1 MTDRTPSDRS
11 RRRTKVAGERAVL
24 VELPDLEAALG
35 LQRRLAA
42 RQRSADA
49 ITGVGEVIPAAR
61 TVLVHF
67 DPALLSRASL
77 VEQLDAVSA
86 APLGDDDA
94 GQDQPLLEI
103 PVVYDGEDLAE
114 VAGLLGMST
123 TELVRR
129 HTGAEYTMAFVGFA
143 PGFGYLVGGD
153 PLLDVPRRAS
163 PRVRIPAGSVGL
175 AGRFSGVY
183 PRDSPGGWQLIG
195 TTTLS
200 MWDADRDP
208 PAALQPGGRVRFVVA
223 RGRVEVAATP
233 AGQRPAEPGS
243 GPALIVERPGART
256 LLQDGGRDGVAALGV
271 SVSGALDVP
280 AMQLANR
287 LVGNPG
293 DTGVL
298 EILFGRFRAVA
309 RGSVVVAASGAP
321 VPVTVTRADQRGTV
335 QITDCRPIALQD
347 GDVLTLGGPISGAR
361 TMLAVRGGFDVAPVL
376 GSLSRDTLAGLGPAP
391 IARGDVLAVRGTD
404 AARSGPATEPVD
416 WQEFPRDEVTVPI
429 DLGPRDDWF
438 DDASIARLL
447 DVPWTVTTSTDRVGI
462 RLAGAHPL
470 ARIDAEELPSE
481 GVVTGS
487 IQVPPDGQ
495 PILFLA
501 DHPLTGGYPVIGV
514 VRQHALAALAQV
526 LPGMTIRFSL
536 ADPDRPPLPE
546 APATARP

>member
-1 MTDRTPSDRS
+1 MTDRSDR
-11 RRRTKVAGERAVL
+11 RTMVAGERAVL

-35 LQRRLAA
+35 LLRRLAA
-42 RQRSADA
+42 LQRSPDA
-49 ITGVGEVIPAAR
+49 IAGVGEVVPAAR

-67 DPALLSRASL
+67 DPALLSRAML
-77 VEQLDAVSA
+77 VELLDAVSA
-86 APLGDDDA
+86 APLGDEDA
-94 GQDQPLLEI
+94 GQDQTLLEI
-103 PVVYDGEDLAE
+103 PVVYDGEDLSE
-114 VAGLLGMST
+114 VAGLLRISP

-183 PRDSPGGWQLIG
+183 PRESPGGWQLIG

-200 MWDADRDP
+200 MWDVDREP
-208 PAALQPGGRVRFVVA
+208 PAALRPGDRVRFVVA
-223 RGRVEVAATP
+223 RGRVEVTP
-233 AGQRPAEPGS
+233 TAAGQRPAAPTH

-256 LLQDGGRDGVAALGV
+256 LLQDGGRDDVAALGV
-271 SVSGALDVP
+271 SGSGALDLP
-280 AMQLANR
+280 AMRLANR

-293 DTGVL
+293 DTAVL

-309 RGSVVVAASGAP
+309 RGSVVVAATGAP
-321 VPVTVTRADQRGTV
+321 VPIIVARADDRGTTE
-335 QITDCRPIALQD
+335 ISDCRPIALQD
-347 GDVLTLGGPISGAR
+347 GDLLTLGGPFSGAR

-391 IARGDVLAVRGTD
+391 IARGDVLAVRSAA
-404 AARSGPATEPVD
+404 AARSGSAPEPVG
-416 WQEFPRDEVTVPI
+416 WQEFPRDQITVPI

-447 DVPWTVTTSTDRVGI
+447 GAPWTVTTSADRVGI

-470 ARIDAEELPSE
+470 ARIDAAELPSE
-481 GVVTGS
+481 CVVTGS

-514 VRQHALAALAQV
+514 VRRAALAALAQV
-526 LPGMTIRFSL
+526 TPGMTIRFAL
-536 ADPDRPPLPE
+536 AGPHPPLPD

>member
-1 MTDRTPSDRS
+1 MTDRSV
-11 RRRTKVAGERAVL
+11 RRTEVAGERAVL

-35 LQRRLAA
+35 LQRRLVAL
-42 RQRSADA
+42 QTGPDA
-49 ITGVGEVIPAAR
+49 IPGVGEVVPAAR

-67 DPALLSRASL
+67 DPALVGRALL
-77 VEQLDAVSA
+77 VERLDAMSA
-86 APLGDDDA
+86 APIDDAA
-94 GQDQPLLEI
+94 GQDQTPLQI
-103 PVVYDGEDLAE
+103 PVVYDGDDLAE
-114 VAGLLGMST
+114 VAGLLRIST

-143 PGFGYLVGGD
+143 PGFGYLAGGD

-183 PRDSPGGWQLIG
+183 PRASPGGWQLIG

-200 MWDADRDP
+200 MWDVDRDP
-208 PAALQPGGRVRFVVA
+208 PAALRPGDRVRFVVA
-223 RGRVEVAATP
+223 RGRVEVASTAAVQGP
-233 AGQRPAEPGS
+233 AAPTS

-280 AMQLANR
+280 AMRLANR

-293 DTGVL
+293 DTAVL

-309 RGSVVVAASGAP
+309 RGSVVVAATGAP
-321 VPVTVTRADQRGTV
+321 VPISVTHADDRGRTE
-335 QITDCRPIALQD
+335 ITDCRPIALHD
-347 GDVLTLGGPISGAR
+347 GDLLTLGGPISGAR
-361 TMLAVRGGFDVAPVL
+361 TTLAVRGGFDVAPVL
-376 GSLSRDTLAGLGPAP
+376 GSLSRDTLAGLGPVP
-391 IARGDVLAVRGTD
+391 IARGDVLAVRSAD
-404 AARSGPATEPVD
+404 ATKSEPVAETVG
-416 WQEFPRDEVTVPI
+416 WQEFPRDEVMVPI

-438 DDASIARLL
+438 DAASIERLL
-447 DVPWTVTTSTDRVGI
+447 GAPWTVTTSADRVGI

-470 ARIDAEELPSE
+470 ARIDAVELPSE

-495 PILFLA
+495 PIIFLA

-514 VRQHALAALAQV
+514 VRRDGLATLAQV
-526 LPGMTIRFSL
+526 TPGMTIRFAL
-536 ADPDRPPLPE
+536 AGPDRSLPDG
-546 APATARP
+546 PATALI